1 VGESDPARTVAPG
14 RGLASIGWNGRH
26 ASGMLRGSPLVRL
39 SSGTFQRFLAL
50 TRPHRLRIGLGVALI
65 LAASL
70 LTLPAPWVFKLI
82 IDDALP
88 RHDLRLLGWLLL
100 IFTALFLLRG
110 WLTLVRNRV
119 LQFTAMRIVCDLR
132 IALFAHLQR
141 LSLRY
146 FDANQTGKIASR
158 ITQDTNEVYQ
168 LTNGFL
174 INLIADSVTVVG
186 VLGFLFWVEWR
197 LALAV
202 TLVLPLFALNYLYNR
217 RKMRE
222 ESRVH
227 RDNWDKVVGFLQ
239 ERVAAARVVK
249 SFTREAAETNEFAS
263 GINADYFNY
272 SNIVMRNTRLS
283 VVADLLGSFGA
294 LIVLGYG
301 GLLVVQG
308 AMQVGTL
315 VAFNAYIV
323 FVFPPIVRFVDLAA
337 VFQRANTSLE
347 NMWALLDTQP
357 EIADRTGA
365 VVLPPIRGEVEF
377 RNVNFDYELE
387 PPGAGRPRTLTDVSF
402 RVPPGKVV
410 AIVGPSGSGKS
421 TIVNLVAR
429 FYDAATG
436 TVLIDGRDV
445 QEVTVES
452 LRRQIGIVL
461 QENVLFSGT
470 LEDNIRYGRAEA
482 TREEVQAAALAA
494 NAHEF
499 IEKLPDGYATVIGE
513 RGAKLSGGQRQR
525 IAIARAILRD
535 PRILIFDEA
544 TSALD
549 TQSER
554 LIQQAMER
562 LMKGRT
568 AFVIA
573 HRLSTIQKADMILV
587 MEQGRLAETGTH
599 AELLARGGLYARLH
613 ALQFQETA

>member
-1 VGESDPARTVAPG
+1 M
-14 RGLASIGWNGRH
+14 
-26 ASGMLRGSPLVRL
+26 SGNA
-39 SSGTFQRFLAL
+39 FQRFLAL
-50 TRPHRLRIGLGVALI
+50 TRPHRWRIALGVLLI
-65 LAASL
+65 LLASL
-70 LTLPAPWVFKLI
+70 LMLPGPWILKLI
-82 IDDALP
+82 IDEALP
-88 RHDLRLLGWLLL
+88 HRDLRQLGWLLV
-100 IFTALFLLRG
+100 IFTLLFLLRG

-119 LQFTAMRIVCDLR
+119 LQFSAMRIVCDLR
-132 IALFAHLQR
+132 IRLFAHLQT

-146 FDANQTGKIASR
+146 FDANQTGTVISR

-174 INLIADSVTVVG
+174 INIIADSVTVVG

-202 TLVLPLFALNYLYNR
+202 TLVLPLFAINYLYNR
-217 RKMRE
+217 RRMRE

-227 RDNWDKVVGFLQ
+227 RDNWDKVVGFLH
-239 ERVAAARVVK
+239 ERVAAARLVK
-249 SFTREAAETNEFAS
+249 SFTREAAETDVFAH

-272 SNIVMRNTRLS
+272 SRIVLRNTRLA
-283 VVADLLGSFGA
+283 VIADVLGALGA

-301 GLLVVQG
+301 GWLAAQG
-308 AMQVGTL
+308 AMAVGTL

-337 VFQRANTSLE
+337 IFQRANTALE
-347 NMWALLDTQP
+347 NMWALLDTRP
-357 EIADRTGA
+357 DITDRPGA
-365 VVLPPIRGEVEF
+365 RALPVIRGEVEF
-377 RNVNFDYELE
+377 RGVNFDYELT
-387 PPGAGRPRTLTDVSF
+387 PPGQGRPRTLTDVSF
-402 RVPPGKVV
+402 RIPAGQVV
-410 AIVGPSGSGKS
+410 AVVGPSGSGKS
-421 TIVNLVAR
+421 TVINLVAR
-429 FYDAATG
+429 FYDVASG
-436 TVLIDGRDV
+436 QVLVDGHDVRD
-445 QEVTVES
+445 VTVES

-470 LEDNIRYGRAEA
+470 LEENIKYGRTNA
-482 TREEVQAAALAA
+482 TREEVQTAAAAA

-499 IEKLPDGYATVIGE
+499 IARLPDGYATVVGE

-525 IAIARAILRD
+525 VAIARAILRD

-562 LMKGRT
+562 LMQGRT
-568 AFVIA
+568 TFIIA
-573 HRLSTIQKADMILV
+573 HRLSTVQNAGRILV
-587 MEQGRLAETGTH
+587 MDQGRLAETGTH
-599 AELLARGGLYARLH
+599 AELLAARGLYALLH

>member
-1 VGESDPARTVAPG
+1 MSGKRAGVARIRKYRLA
-14 RGLASIGWNGRH
+14 RGAAIWERWRFQL
-26 ASGMLRGSPLVRL
+26 SGMRH
-39 SSGTFQRFLAL
+39 GTFQRFLAL
-50 TRPHRLRIGLGVALI
+50 TRPHRWRIAFGIALI

-70 LTLPAPWVFKLI
+70 LTLPAPWIFKLI

-88 RHDLRLLGWLLL
+88 HHDLRLLGWLLAA
-100 IFTALFLLRG
+100 FTVLFILRG

-119 LQFTAMRIVCDLR
+119 LQFSAMRIVCDLR
-132 IALFAHLQR
+132 IALFAHLQT

-186 VLGFLFWVEWR
+186 VLGFLFWVNWR

-202 TLVLPLFALNYLYNR
+202 TLVLPLFAINYLYNR

-249 SFTREAAETNEFAS
+249 SFTREVAETNAFAS
-263 GINADYFNY
+263 GINADYFHY
-272 SNIVMRNTRLS
+272 SSIVMRNTRLA
-283 VVADLLGSFGA
+283 VFADLLGSLGA

-347 NMWALLDTQP
+347 NMWALLDTKP
-357 EIADRTGA
+357 DIADRSGA
-365 VVLPPIRGEVEF
+365 AELPPARGEVEF
-377 RNVNFDYELE
+377 SGVCFDYELE
-387 PPGAGRPRTLTDVSF
+387 PPGAGRPRTLTDMSF
-402 RVPPGKVV
+402 RVPAGQVV
-410 AIVGPSGSGKS
+410 AIVGPSGAGKS

-429 FYDAATG
+429 FYDVASGA
-436 TVLIDGRDV
+436 VRVDGRDV
-445 QEVTVES
+445 REVTVES

-482 TREEVQAAALAA
+482 TRAEVQAAAAAA

-499 IEKLPDGYATVIGE
+499 IAKLPDGYATVVGE

-573 HRLSTIQKADMILV
+573 HRLSTIQNADLILV
-587 MEQGRLAETGTH
+587 MEQGRLAEQGTH
-599 AELLARGGLYARLH
+599 AELLARGGLYAKLH